1 MTRARSR
8 AGSRRILGAAALIAL
23 LAFPLG
29 LGGHHHATSGTAR
42 DCSTCVVAHFSPL
55 EVATP
60 AILPTVV
67 VSQPLLVGATALA
80 ATSVDRPAH
89 PGRAPPAVLGDT
101 AA

>member
-1 MTRARSR
+1 MIRARSR

-23 LAFPLG
+23 LALPLG
-29 LGGHHHATSGTAR
+29 LGSHHHATSDAAR
-42 DCSTCVVAHFSPL
+42 DCSTCIVAHFSPL

-67 VSQPLLVGATALA
+67 VSRPLLVA
-80 ATSVDRPAH
+80 ATSLAVTAVDRPAH
-89 PGRAPPAVLGDT
+89 PGRAPPTVPGT

>member
-1 MTRARSR
+1 MGPRSR
-8 AGSRRILGAAALIAL
+8 AGRRRMLGAAALIAL
-23 LAFPLG
+23 LALPLG
-29 LGGHHHATSGTAR
+29 LGGHHHATSDTAR
-42 DCSTCVVAHFSPL
+42 DCSTCVVAHLSPL

-67 VSQPLLVGATALA
+67 VSQPLLVA
-80 ATSVDRPAH
+80 ATWLGVAAVDRPAH

>member
-1 MTRARSR
+1 VTRARSR

-23 LAFPLG
+23 LALPLG
-29 LGGHHHATSGTAR
+29 LGGHHHATSDTTR

-67 VSQPLLVGATALA
+67 VSQSLLVA
-80 ATSVDRPAH
+80 ATSLAVTTVDRPAH

>member
-1 MTRARSR
+1 MIRTRSR
-8 AGSRRILGAAALIAL
+8 AGRRRILGAAALIAL

-29 LGGHHHATSGTAR
+29 LGGHHHATSDTAR

-60 AILPTVV
+60 AILPAIV
-67 VSQPLLVGATALA
+67 VSQPLLVA
-80 ATSVDRPAH
+80 ATSLAVTAVDRPAH

>member
-1 MTRARSR
+1 MIRGRSR

-29 LGGHHHATSGTAR
+29 LGGHHHATSDTAR

-67 VSQPLLVGATALA
+67 VSQPLLVA
-80 ATSVDRPAH
+80 ATTLAVPTVHRPAH